1 LPLDLDY
8 HNDIQLKSHHGSD
21 HRCRSR
27 IGGAL
32 QGRSKRSLPV
42 RCLLQLRILIT
53 STNRLHRPNFHI
65 TLHRTPKQPP
75 NFASFT
81 VPLWFSK
88 LDLRDYLFHAYNVRI
103 QGVRS
108 YVKLQRVTQGKPF
121 KVGTEDYSRPQY
133 KRWHRPPS
141 IKKMTVELERPF
153 VWPEPLEDM
162 SKFNQEQVQDY
173 NKETKEMQSRQ
184 APTGDTVV
192 NEERRVSMREQA
204 KALLEGKAK
213 WKPVEQNFSRQ
224 SR

>member
-1 LPLDLDY
+1 LRHRNY
-8 HNDIQLKSHHGSD
+8 TTRSANTSHYGGTS
-21 HRCRSR
+21 RCRIC

-32 QGRSKRSLPV
+32 QGRHKRGLLV
-42 RCLLQLRILIT
+42 CRLLQLRISIPHT
-53 STNRLHRPNFHI
+53 DRFIRPNFHV
-65 TLHRTPKQPP
+65 TLHRTPNQPA

-103 QGVRS
+103 NGVRS

-121 KVGTEDYSRPQY
+121 MVDGNAYARPQY

-153 VWPEPLEDM
+153 VWPEVPLDM
-162 SKFNQEQVQDY
+162 SDFNQKQVQNY
-173 NKETKEMQSRQ
+173 NEETKAIQEKQGSL
-184 APTGDTVV
+184 GDTMI
-192 NEERRVSMREQA
+192 NEERRLSMREQA

-213 WKPVEQNFSRQ
+213 WKPVDQKFAR
-224 SR
+224 

>member
-1 LPLDLDY
+1 MAATIAAETALAAPFKVGMKEVYLYVHL
-8 HNDIQLKSHHGSD
+8 L
-21 HRCRSR
+21 RSR
-27 IGGAL
+27 IPPCV
-32 QGRSKRSLPV
+32 S
-42 RCLLQLRILIT
+42 
-53 STNRLHRPNFHI
+53 STNCYNRPNFHI
-65 TLHRTPKQPP
+65 TLHRTPRQPP

-88 LDLRDYLFHAYNVRI
+88 MDIRDYLFHAYNVRI

-141 IKKMTVELERPF
+141 IKRMTVELERPF

-162 SKFNQEQVQDY
+162 SKFNQDQVQKY
-173 NKETKEMQSRQ
+173 NDETKEMQEKM

-192 NEERRVSMREQA
+192 NEQRRVKMREQA

-213 WKPVEQNFSRQ
+213 WKPVDQKFSRQ
-224 SR
+224 SS